1 MKKINKSIQIKILF
15 IIFILFSLY
24 LIFTNYNKSRNQE
37 NFYTLFLP
45 YYKSNFKRLNINYK
59 FDKNL
64 KIGYIDQSNQVII
77 DEFTNLFSKLL
88 IANFNIEDLTTIN
101 YKIIKNVLVDLDNNK
116 INLAIVPTTPLVNE
130 YLNNRYNNV
139 KFLSGI
145 FYEYFFM
152 ITLKVNNYTI
162 INDLEGTN
170 IGVLSDTQ
178 SEIFLKNI
186 NNTEN
191 LDFNIKTSKSLSQLV
206 RMLNDNKIKGI
217 FLVDNIPSALLNEII
232 LGNFEKTLALI
243 PIEFN
248 NDSNFINKN
257 YFIEPSFIDLNLLP
271 ENYLPIRIGDET
283 YHQFNPVLR
292 TYKVHNFILVNKK
305 MDKELV
311 FKITR
316 LLFQNKKIFNR
327 LNLFETD
334 KLSPENL
341 LSKNLVDIAEGT
353 KDFYKSYGYITED
366 NNENCLLTVG
376 GLPCNKT
383 TVSMYKE
390 IV

>member
-15 IIFILFSLY
+15 IIFILFSFY
-24 LIFTNYNKSRNQE
+24 LIFTNFKKINNQE

-45 YYKSNFKRLNINYK
+45 YYKSNFKRLTINYK

-64 KIGYIDQSNQVII
+64 KIGYIDQSNQII
-77 DEFTNLFSKLL
+77 INEFINLFSKLL
-88 IANFNIEDLTTIN
+88 IANFNIEDLTTVN
-101 YKIIKNVLVDLDNNK
+101 YKVIKNLLVDLDNNK
-116 INLAIVPTTPLVNE
+116 INFAIVPTTPLVNE

-152 ITLKVNNYTI
+152 ITLKVNNYSMIT
-162 INDLEGTN
+162 DLEETN
-170 IGVLSDTQ
+170 IGVLSNTQ
-178 SEIFLKNI
+178 SELFLENI
-186 NNTEN
+186 NETQKLGFKIKKSNNIGN
-191 LDFNIKTSKSLSQLV
+191 LVK
-206 RMLNDNKIKGI
+206 MLNENKIKGI
-217 FLVDNIPSALLNEII
+217 FLVDNIPSSILNEIL
-232 LGNFEKTLALI
+232 LGNFEKTLAII
-243 PIEFN
+243 PIEFKD
-248 NDSNFINKN
+248 DSNFLNKN
-257 YFIEPSFIDLNLLP
+257 YFIQPAFVDLNLLP

-283 YHQFNPVLR
+283 YQKFNPILR
-292 TYKVHNFILVNKK
+292 TYKVHNFILVNKN

-316 LLFQNKKIFNR
+316 LLFQNKSIFNR
-327 LNLFETD
+327 LTLFETD
-334 KLSPENL
+334 KLSPGNL
-341 LSKNLVDIAEGT
+341 LSKNLVDISDGT

-383 TVSMYKE
+383 TISMFKE